1 MTLLMIEWVKETG
14 VGDWWWWWGEEDM
27 SVLCPRRE
35 FLYCWIDF
43 GTQLVTPVREDPRL
57 EPIRHV
63 MGNSPSILQD
73 IASFSTGRGYVLG

>member
-1 MTLLMIEWVKETG
+1 MLA
-14 VGDWWWWWGEEDM
+14 
-27 SVLCPRRE
+27 LCPRRE

-43 GTQLVTPVREDPRL
+43 GTQLVTPVREDLRL

-63 MGNSPSILQD
+63 MESNPSILRD

>member
-1 MTLLMIEWVKETG
+1 
-14 VGDWWWWWGEEDM
+14 M
-27 SVLCPRRE
+27 SVLRPGRE

-43 GTQLVTPVREDPRL
+43 ETQLVTPVREDLRL

-63 MGNSPSILQD
+63 RESNPSILRD

>member
-1 MTLLMIEWVKETG
+1 
-14 VGDWWWWWGEEDM
+14 M
-27 SVLCPRRE
+27 SFLCPTRD

-43 GTQLVTPVREDPRL
+43 ETQPIVPMRGGLRL

-63 MGNSPSILQD
+63 PENNPSILRD

>member
-1 MTLLMIEWVKETG
+1 MKEKG
-14 VGDWWWWWGEEDM
+14 VGGWWWLWEEEDM
-27 SVLCPRRE
+27 LFLRSGKG

-43 GTQLVTPVREDPRL
+43 GTQLVAPMREGLRL

-63 MGNSPSILQD
+63 TESSPSILRD